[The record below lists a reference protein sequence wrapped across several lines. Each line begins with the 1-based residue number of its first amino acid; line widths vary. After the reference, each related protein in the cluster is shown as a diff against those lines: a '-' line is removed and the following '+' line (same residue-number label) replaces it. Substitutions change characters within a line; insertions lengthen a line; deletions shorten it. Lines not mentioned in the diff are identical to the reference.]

1 MYVVTMDGRGD
12 DIPQVLFYGGFEG
25 VGSHIVL
32 EEHYHFGGIAVE
44 LIHPHVC
51 DLGCRACCFD
61 S

>member
-32 EEHYHFGGIAVE
+32 GEHYAFWWHSGGINSSPCV
-44 LIHPHVC
+44 
-51 DLGCRACCFD
+51 
-61 S
+61 